1 MLYYK
6 WIFIEHCIV
15 LLILASSTIT
25 YTLQNKDKFHLYSP
39 SSCVVTH
46 ICYKMFYDYFY
57 DVVKKFQMNV
67 YAEWQEL
74 EGIGYQLRTHR
85 TALGTSQSSSEA
97 VLGQYFPYSLI
108 LYTLHLSECIM
119 INVLLIFLLLFLLWD
134 WNFDK
139 YFLIRLNHWILYTVF
154 KRKFLLFKFKEVFW
168 GEGVLLFI
176 DIYSD
181 SIGT

>member
-25 YTLQNKDKFHLYSP
+25 YTLQNKDKFHLYPP
-39 SSCVVTH
+39 SSCVVIH
-46 ICYKMFYDYFY
+46 ICYKMFYDYIY

-119 INVLLIFLLLFLLWD
+119 INVLLIF
-134 WNFDK
+134 
-139 YFLIRLNHWILYTVF
+139 YCCSCCEIGILINIPNTSESLNLIHSFQEKILAV
-154 KRKFLLFKFKEVFW
+154 
-168 GEGVLLFI
+168 
-176 DIYSD
+176 
-181 SIGT
+181 